1 MYKKMTPDEIYA
13 FIDESRLTA
22 HLATVRA
29 DGRPHVAPIWI
40 AIDGT
45 NIVWSTG
52 DDTVKGK
59 NLLRTGYAAISL
71 DDSVPPFNSVRLE
84 GPVTCSTD
92 LDEVRHWA
100 TIIGGRYMGADQ
112 AEIFGE
118 RNGVPGEM
126 LCRMTP
132 TTISGLLGVADFH
145 IDDERNPS

>member
-1 MYKKMTPDEIYA
+1 MYTPMTREQVYE
-13 FIDESRLTA
+13 FIGSHILTA
-22 HLATVRA
+22 HLATVRQ

-40 AIDGT
+40 AIDGED
-45 NIVWSTG
+45 IVWNTG

-59 NLLRTGYAAISL
+59 NLLRNGYAAISM

-92 LDEVRHWA
+92 LDEVRKWA
-100 TIIGGRYMGADQ
+100 GIIGGRYMGEEQ
-112 AEIFGE
+112 AEAFGE

-132 TTISGLLGVADFH
+132 ARVSGIFSVADFPE
-145 IDDERNPS
+145 DEPAG